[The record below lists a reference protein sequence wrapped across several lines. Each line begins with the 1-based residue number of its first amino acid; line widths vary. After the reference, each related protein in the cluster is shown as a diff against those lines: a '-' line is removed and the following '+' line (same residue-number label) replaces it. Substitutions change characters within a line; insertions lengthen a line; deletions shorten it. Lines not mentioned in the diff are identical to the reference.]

1 MCAAQV
7 HGGGVGE
14 GRRSVLLAGR
24 VLGGGG
30 AGVQTGRYGTPVRGN
45 TLFRIRLHL
54 YLCQ

>member
-30 AGVQTGRYGTPVRGN
+30 AGVQTGRYGTPVRGD